1 MTSPQ
6 QLCPKFSGCSAP
18 ICPLDPEWQR
28 ASHLPGERVCL
39 WLRELVKE
47 GGEARVAH
55 ASSGE
60 VAARVA
66 EVLPAIV
73 ASSSDIRSKLRD
85 AARTGTKLNKPHAPA
100 ALGGKGA
107 TQVSTQA
114 HSFDGECGP
123 EGRRGRP

>member
-1 MTSPQ
+1 MTGPRNV
-6 QLCPKFSGCSAP
+6 CPKFDSCSAP
-18 ICPLDPEWQR
+18 ICPLYPEWPR
-28 ASHLPGERVCL
+28 ARHLPGERVCL

-47 GGEARVAH
+47 GGEARVAN
-55 ASSGE
+55 ASSEE
-60 VAARVA
+60 VAAAVA

-73 ASSSDIRSKLRD
+73 ASSSDIRSKLRH

-114 HSFDGECGP
+114 QSFDGECGP

>member
-28 ASHLPGERVCL
+28 ARHLPGERVCL

-100 ALGGKGA
+100 GAGGEGAAEVLPHARALGDA
-107 TQVSTQA
+107 RAVT
-114 HSFDGECGP
+114 H
-123 EGRRGRP
+123 RRGQP